1 MPTKYFALNKSNT
14 IANLKY
20 LPSNTCFLSLKST
33 TMADRNTFLCRQS
46 IYFFFYHSK
55 ISNHICCW
63 NFNYFQHSISLIV
76 EKFYWRAWQH
86 KLTLTE
92 LQLNCLLKTMCDSA
106 TWLFLEIK
114 LFKTIYI
121 WIYLETK
128 TTPALELK
136 LQ

>member
-33 TMADRNTFLCRQS
+33 TMAEILSFIADKVLFLSPQQNLKS
-46 IYFFFYHSK
+46 HNGILFFF
-55 ISNHICCW
+55 
-63 NFNYFQHSISLIV
+63 NFNYFQHSVSLVV
-76 EKFYWRAWQH
+76 EKVLL
-86 KLTLTE
+86 KGLTASVNFGI
-92 LQLNCLLKTMCDSA
+92 NCLLKTMCDSA